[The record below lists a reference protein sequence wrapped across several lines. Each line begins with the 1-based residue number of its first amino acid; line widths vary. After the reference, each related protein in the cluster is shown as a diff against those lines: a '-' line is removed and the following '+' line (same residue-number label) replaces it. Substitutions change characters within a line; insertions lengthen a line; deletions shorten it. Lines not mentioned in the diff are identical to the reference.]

1 MNFIDAFERQA
12 NMTESEKGG
21 VVFKSISNPLL
32 DLYSHIG
39 GMRNRNEDDIVSQWL
54 EARIFDKELTDNL
67 ILYTRD
73 FRNTGIGER
82 KIGRILLKELAT
94 IDPHKIERNF
104 QTIVDVGRWDDLF
117 VFVGTPVEKEMW
129 NFIEKQ
135 LLSDVE
141 GMKNKAPIS
150 LLGKWLPSIN
160 TSSKKTRALARR
172 ACVQLNLTERAYRK
186 TLSAL
191 RKYIGVVET
200 LMSVGKWNE
209 INFEAV
215 PSIAMSRYINTYN
228 KHCQER
234 FAEYK
239 AALVKGEAKVNA
251 GALTPA
257 DICKKFITNG
267 GYKAWTDCY
276 WYGGKPKEIKGV
288 LDGVDMAQWSALPNY
303 VEGNQDVIV
312 LSDLSGSMMT
322 PSYEPISTSVGLAVY
337 FAQRNKGA
345 YKNLFMIFASEPA
358 FIKIEDNWDIEK
370 CFSYV
375 LGQQISY
382 STNMDRAFKAIYE
395 MALKTHETPKA
406 ICVIS
411 DGEMDRWVQ
420 DKASDSIVSKWNNGL
435 IEAGLNPIKV
445 ISWNVANRH
454 DTNIAPASDYVSYC
468 SGFSAGSFAHF
479 SSLIN
484 KTAEEAMVEILSK
497 PQFQWK

>member
-1 MNFIDAFERQA
+1 MNFIDAFKRQA
-12 NMTESEKGG
+12 DMTESEKGG
-21 VVFKSISNPLL
+21 VVFKTVSNPLL
-32 DLYSHIG
+32 DLYSYIG

-54 EARIFDKELTDNL
+54 EARVFDKKLADNL

-117 VFVGTPVEKEMW
+117 VFVGTSVEKKMFS
-129 NFIEKQ
+129 FIEEQ
-135 LLSDVE
+135 LKKDVK
-141 GMKNKAPIS
+141 GMKNKEPIS
-150 LLGKWLPSIN
+150 IMAKWLKSPN
-160 TSSKKTRALARR
+160 TSSKESRRLARKTYQ
-172 ACVQLNLTERAYRK
+172 ALGLTERTYRK

-200 LMSVGKWNE
+200 LMSAGKWDE

-239 AALVKGEAKVNA
+239 ASLVKGEVKVNA
-251 GALTPA
+251 KALTPA
-257 DICKKFITNG
+257 DICKKFINNG
-267 GYKAWTDCY
+267 GYEAWTDYY
-276 WYGGKPKEIKGV
+276 WYDEKPKEVRGI
-288 LDGVDMAQWSALPNY
+288 LDGVDMAQWGALPNY
-303 VEGNQDVIV
+303 VEGNQDVVV
-312 LSDLSGSMMT
+312 LSDISGSMGA
-322 PSYEPISTSVGLAVY
+322 PNYEPIAASVGLATY

-345 YKNLFMIFASEPA
+345 YKNLFMAFASEPV

-375 LGQQISY
+375 LGQQVSY
-382 STNMDRAFKAIYE
+382 STNMDKAFEAIYKTAIE
-395 MALKTHETPKA
+395 THETPKA
-406 ICVIS
+406 LCIIS
-411 DGEMDRWVQ
+411 DGEMDSWVQ
-420 DKASDSIVSKWNNGL
+420 NKASDSIVSKWNNRL

-479 SSLIN
+479 STLIN